1 VDERAKRI
9 GRNENVFRDVN
20 ERLRAIGEGF
30 SLVAEQAEF
39 ICECGNS
46 ACVEQ
51 IKMPL
56 SEYERIRSD
65 PKWFLLAKGHE
76 ERDYERVVFEGEG
89 WACVEKHP
97 GGPAGLAISQ
107 DPRD

>member
-1 VDERAKRI
+1 VDERGKRI
-9 GRNENVFRDVN
+9 GRNEIVFRDVN

-46 ACVEQ
+46 ACVQQ
-51 IKMPL
+51 ITMPL
-56 SEYERIRSD
+56 AEYERVRSD
-65 PKWFLLAKGHE
+65 SKWFLLAKGHE
-76 ERDYERVVFEGEG
+76 ERDVERVVFEGER
-89 WACVEKHP
+89 WAVVEKLP